1 MWKPKLRLRLLSSA
15 PMLAAAGALSAPSD
29 PLNILIIYNIEAHR
43 GYNIILAFLN
53 ICDSF
58 SSTCASKR
66 ISYISSS
73 GLPIPGQRADIANVT
88 VEDGEI

>member
-1 MWKPKLRLRLLSSA
+1 
-15 PMLAAAGALSAPSD
+15 MLAAARALSAPSD
-29 PLNILIIYNIEAHR
+29 PNILIIYR
-43 GYNIILAFLN
+43 GYNIILALLN

-58 SSTCASKR
+58 SGTCASKR

>member
-1 MWKPKLRLRLLSSA
+1 
-15 PMLAAAGALSAPSD
+15 MLAAAGALSAPSD

-88 VEDGEI
+88 VEDGEIWGNLT